1 MLLLIVHTTM
11 NTMPTTRAARTNK
24 DLINLANTVGDFI
37 RYWGF
42 RRIHGQIWTQV
53 FLSQISLS
61 GADLTRSLKVSKALI
76 SPALKELLKHKL
88 IIEHKVDS
96 KTKSYSANSNVL
108 EVIRN
113 VLLKRESILIKKAE
127 KNFLALKNS
136 LKESSQINTTRL
148 NELGSMISV
157 GTLASDFI
165 LTNLSKENIE
175 MWKRISE
182 MKNS

>member
-1 MLLLIVHTTM
+1 
-11 NTMPTTRAARTNK
+11 MPTTRAPQTNK

-53 FLSQISLS
+53 FLSQKPLS
-61 GADLTRSLKVSKALI
+61 GADLTRSLKVSKALV

-88 IIEHKVDS
+88 IVQNKVDQ
-96 KTKSYSANSNVL
+96 KTKSYSANPNVL

-113 VLLKRESILIKKAE
+113 VLSKRESVLIKKAE
-127 KNFLALKNS
+127 NNFLALKDS
-136 LKESSQINTTRL
+136 LKESSEINTSRL
-148 NELGSMISV
+148 NDLGSIISV
-157 GTLASDFI
+157 GALASNFI
-165 LTNLSKENIE
+165 LTNLSKEKIE

-182 MKNS
+182 MKSS

>member
-1 MLLLIVHTTM
+1 M
-11 NTMPTTRAARTNK
+11 NNMPTTRAPQTNK

-53 FLSQISLS
+53 FLSQKPLS
-61 GADLTRSLKVSKALI
+61 GADLTRSLKVSKALV

-88 IIEHKVDS
+88 IVQNKVDQ
-96 KTKSYSANSNVL
+96 KTKSYSANPNVL

-113 VLLKRESILIKKAE
+113 VLSKRESVLIKKAE
-127 KNFLALKNS
+127 NNFLALKDS
-136 LKESSQINTTRL
+136 LKESSEINTSRL
-148 NELGSMISV
+148 NDLGSIISV
-157 GTLASDFI
+157 GALASNFI
-165 LTNLSKENIE
+165 LTNLSKEKIE

-182 MKNS
+182 MKSS